1 MTNSQEKQP
10 PQERNPVS
18 KTFRCLEYI
27 LASPD
32 VELGV
37 RELAAEMNISPSSAH
52 RILNGMVDE
61 GYVTRNEATQR
72 YGIGVGFM
80 RLAYLS
86 ADRLPIRHI
95 ARFAMQKLVKERN
108 ETAMLG
114 LYDATKRKMI
124 FVAALESAH
133 PLRYVV
139 ELNKLSP
146 IHTGAM
152 GLAVLAFLPEAERKA
167 ILSQKLEKLT
177 NETITEA
184 KALAPVIEQI
194 RQQGHAMTS
203 NQRVIGAVGIAAPF
217 FGAAGNVI
225 GGIGVILPKQRYEE
239 TDASDLTE
247 SVKSA
252 ATAITQSIGGS
263 YRAVD

>member
-1 MTNSQEKQP
+1 
-10 PQERNPVS
+10 
-18 KTFRCLEYI
+18 
-27 LASPD
+27 
-32 VELGV
+32 
-37 RELAAEMNISPSSAH
+37 
-52 RILNGMVDE
+52 
-61 GYVTRNEATQR
+61 
-72 YGIGVGFM
+72 
-80 RLAYLS
+80 
-86 ADRLPIRHI
+86 
-95 ARFAMQKLVKERN
+95 
-108 ETAMLG
+108 
-114 LYDATKRKMI
+114 
-124 FVAALESAH
+124 
-133 PLRYVV
+133 
-139 ELNKLSP
+139 
-146 IHTGAM
+146 M
-152 GLAVLAFLPEAERKA
+152 GLAVLAFLPEAEREA